1 MPKPYTNFLTILLL
15 CALAPLANAT
25 LITVEPDDYA
35 AGANL
40 TNVSPY
46 VTLNVVS
53 PGFAGSDVGAIFA
66 DDNGALGDPNYVAP
80 TGNLTFGNHA
90 FFVFGDGPD
99 YGGFKMTFNQ
109 AVSNVSLLANNEYPP
124 GLSAIWAAFDY
135 EGNIIGQGGAGQG
148 VPLGETFEINIDLNG
163 IWGVIVGGDTSTA
176 AINFDHLTFE
186 VDDLVSVPAPAP
198 FLLLLVGLLGLLI
211 RKKAH

>member
-1 MPKPYTNFLTILLL
+1 MPKPCINFLTILLL
-15 CALAPLANAT
+15 CALAPLANAI

-35 AGANL
+35 AGAEL

-46 VTLNVVS
+46 VTLNVVYPDF
-53 PGFAGSDVGAIFA
+53 PGSYVGPIFA
-66 DDNGALGDPNYVAP
+66 DNDGALGDPNYVAP

-90 FFVFGDGPD
+90 FFVFGEAPD

-148 VPLGETFEINIDLNG
+148 VPLGETFEINIDLND
-163 IWGVIVGGDTSTA
+163 IWGVIVGGDASTA

-198 FLLLLVGLLGLLI
+198 LLLLLIGLLGILI
-211 RKKAH
+211 RRKVH